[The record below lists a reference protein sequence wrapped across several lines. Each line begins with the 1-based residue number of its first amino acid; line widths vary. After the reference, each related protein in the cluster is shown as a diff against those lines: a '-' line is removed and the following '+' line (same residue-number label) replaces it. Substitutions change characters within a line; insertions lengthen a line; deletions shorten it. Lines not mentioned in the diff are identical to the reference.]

1 MHFCSH
7 LFARIRILTAHVAHT
22 VMATINKLKSGSWRA
37 QVRRK
42 GQYASSTF
50 RAQADAQR
58 WARDIERRVDL
69 GQTIG
74 AAVGPNPTTLAEA
87 IELHIAD
94 MCEVGRAPRRSK
106 AYCLDKLK
114 SSLGRVKLNAM
125 TRECLISYA
134 RRRAANSAGPAT
146 ISMEL
151 GYIRTVLVHASAVHG
166 IAISPEPVDLAR
178 VALKRLGLVGKGQ
191 ERCRRPSPDELDRIL
206 THLENKLR
214 QTIPVARIV
223 RFAVATGLRQDEIC
237 RIVWND
243 VDEVR
248 RILTVRNRKHPRDT
262 HANTQTIALVS
273 DTGWDPLDLLAQ
285 QALVTQRLGR
295 VFPYCGRSAGA
306 AFRRAC
312 RDLGIHDLR
321 FHDLRHETASRLFE
335 AGYQIP
341 EVALVTG
348 HKDWKMLR
356 RYTNLKAEDLAMR
369 KPRTERL
376 RAS

>member
-1 MHFCSH
+1 
-7 LFARIRILTAHVAHT
+7 
-22 VMATINKLKSGSWRA
+22 MASIVKLKSGSWRA
-37 QVRRK
+37 QIRRK

-58 WARDIERRVDL
+58 WTRDIERRVDL

-74 AAVGPNPTTLAEA
+74 AAAGPNPTTLAEA
-87 IELHIAD
+87 IKLHIAD

-106 AYCLDKLK
+106 AYCLDKLS
-114 SSLGRVKLNAM
+114 SSLGRIKLTAV
-125 TRECLISYA
+125 TREGLIAYA
-134 RRRAANSAGPAT
+134 KGRSATGAGAVT

-166 IAISPEPVDLAR
+166 IAISSEPVDLAR

-191 ERCRRPSPDELDRIL
+191 ERDRRPSPDELARIL
-206 THLENKLR
+206 RHLESKPR

-223 RFAVATGLRQDEIC
+223 RFAIATGLRQEEIS

-243 VDEVR
+243 VDETQ
-248 RILTVRNRKHPRDT
+248 RILIVRNRKHPREM
-262 HANTQTIALVS
+262 HNNNQTIALVS
-273 DTGWDPLDLLAQ
+273 DAGWDPLTLLAQ
-285 QALVTQRLGR
+285 QAAVTQRLGR
-295 VFPYCGRSAGA
+295 VFPYSGRSVGA

-312 RDLGIHDLR
+312 RDLGILDLR

-356 RYTNLKAEDLAMR
+356 RYTNLKAQDLAIR
-369 KPRTERL
+369 KLAECDRKI
-376 RAS
+376 S